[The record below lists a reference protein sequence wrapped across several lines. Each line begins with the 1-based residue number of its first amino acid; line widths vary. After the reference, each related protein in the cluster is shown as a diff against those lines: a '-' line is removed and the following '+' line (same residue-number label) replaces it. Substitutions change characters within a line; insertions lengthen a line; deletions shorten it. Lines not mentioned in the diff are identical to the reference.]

1 MTTSTDAPDHT
12 ADRRIRLSLGGVVRA
27 EAVKLLSLRSTW
39 WSLGATVVVMA
50 LFALAQAAS
59 LQILADNPE
68 LGGTVM
74 TGAEVVSG
82 GYQFGMLVV
91 AVLGVL
97 AITGE
102 YSSGMIRS
110 TLTAVPTRIPML
122 AAKAVVLAVLTVLVG
137 AVSLAA
143 SAAVTLPLLSRHG
156 LVPALDAAETW
167 QVCGG
172 MVYFL
177 VSVALLSLGVGTILR
192 NSSAAITSVLG
203 LLLLLPMVLPY
214 IRLEWVQQL
223 TAYLPVS
230 AATAFLALN
239 DRLVLAVELTAWQ
252 GVIVV
257 ALYPVL
263 TLAVGAVLLLRRDA

>member
-1 MTTSTDAPDHT
+1 MTTSTVPPTGT
-12 ADRRIRLSLGGVVRA
+12 ANRRIRLGFGGVVRA
-27 EAVKLLSLRSTW
+27 EAIKLLSLRSTW
-39 WSLGATVVVMA
+39 WTLGATVVVMA
-50 LFALAQAAS
+50 IFALAQAAS
-59 LQILADNPE
+59 LQMLADNPE
-68 LGGTVM
+68 LGGTVL

-110 TLTAVPTRIPML
+110 TLTAVPTRLPVL
-122 AAKAVVLAVLTVLVG
+122 AAKAVVLAVLTALVG
-137 AVSLAA
+137 AISLAA
-143 SAAVTLPLLSRHG
+143 SAAATLPLLTRHD
-156 LVPALDAAETW
+156 LVPALDAAQTW
-167 QVCGG
+167 QVWVG

-177 VSVALLSLGVGTILR
+177 VAVALLSLGVGTILR
-192 NSSAAITSVLG
+192 NSSAAITTVLG

-214 IRLEWVQQL
+214 IRLAWVQEL

-239 DRLVLAVELTAWQ
+239 DRLALAGDLTAWQ
-252 GVIVV
+252 GVVVV
-257 ALYPVL
+257 ATYPVL
-263 TLAVGAVLLLRRDA
+263 TLAAGAVLLLRRDA